1 MNKRRIPKQT
11 TTLTSRPA
19 TFHFARRLLLALG
32 LAPLF
37 ALTFPAWG
45 ANPAT
50 GSIGAT
56 STTAVTWIGDA
67 PGVPPAVGVVQEST
81 CVDGANCDI
90 FELTVT
96 GNKTDYAGKSVLIHL
111 SWSNSASDYD
121 FYVHKDSLQGPL
133 VAQGRNLGPTDL
145 DPTIDD
151 AVVNPATS
159 GTGKYIIH
167 VLYAAAAGPADQ
179 YHGRITVAAAGGT
192 ASPTPSRT
200 ATYIQGGITFSNNF
214 PAKAPVTLRDGEP
227 SNRTDITGNA
237 YVGGIRG
244 VPAGVDLWYFDL
256 KPGSPTFDPNM
267 RIPIYRGQPDGFT
280 PAPGTADLG
289 GDGGGDID
297 LAVGFGTPAGQA
309 VPTLALSSLAA
320 ANISTGVSID
330 LGKTF
335 SKNPAGNST
344 GGVSADDREWEEFL
358 GSSSVYMLY
367 RTLQPAVTQIQ
378 RSDDGGKTFLAAKTA
393 GQIGQ
398 VGQIDVHQKTGAV
411 YASGSNGIVAVGLPA
426 TPGAEPLTYNNY
438 QAATDPNGVAHLFF
452 LTKVADDETPNG
464 TVYVCYS
471 NDKDVL
477 LKHSV
482 DQGKTWSAP
491 VRVNDGTTTLT
502 NVFPWMETG
511 PTQGSVGVVW
521 YGTTNPANDDKAEW
535 KVYYAQSFNATS
547 ATPTFRIA
555 EVTEPEHVIHASN
568 ISEGGLTGAANRN
581 LIDYFQVSFD
591 PQGAAVIAYTD
602 DHNDYDG
609 HTFVAHQISGPSIKT
624 GAPLPAQV
632 EGTGLVLPPGDLFP
646 PRVPGLNGE
655 QATDYAMDLQESS
668 LARVATADPS
678 DVLSVRYDT
687 SGTGGTLAIAA
698 TMKVSDLSVIPG
710 QTTWQMSFAANAP
723 HSVLSPTGLFSFGA
737 SDHADQFYL
746 EADTDV
752 NGNMTYSY
760 GTVVRASDGK
770 LLYTNVGAAD
780 AGEFNVADNQISV
793 QVSAAKLNAVLAAA
807 KHPTIGNGSV
817 ITGLR
822 GRSYTIE
829 VVPPVSGQ
837 ASRQGRRD
845 IARGGTQFTVHD
857 SAFPPPPAGPVPT
870 PLPDVSPLPSATPPT
885 IELANI
891 ATRVSVETGDAV
903 GIGGF
908 IVRTTSPK
916 RLLIRGTGP
925 SLAGFIGSGF
935 LADPVLQI
943 KNASGTVLASND
955 DWRLGQQAEI
965 SASGLAPVSD
975 KEAAVILNLPG
986 GNYTATLQGKNN
998 GQGIG
1003 LVEIFDIGA
1012 ESKAD
1017 LGNIATR
1024 GLAGTGDDVLIGGF
1038 IVRDDSFKNQSQRI
1052 LIRGIGPSIPTSQV
1066 PNPLQDPYLE
1076 LHDAQG
1082 TIITSNDDWQSSPD
1096 AAAISQ
1102 TTIAPTNP
1110 KEAAIL
1116 RTLAPGAY
1124 TTVMRGAT
1132 GGTGIGLVEIYN
1144 LGNQ

>member
-1 MNKRRIPKQT
+1 MTIHRALTRKFRFVKQPG
-11 TTLTSRPA
+11 LL
-19 TFHFARRLLLALG
+19 LLLAL
-32 LAPLF
+32 ASIF
-37 ALTFPAWG
+37 AFAFSASA

-50 GSIGAT
+50 GSLSPTA
-56 STTAVTWIGDA
+56 TTAVNWVGDLN
-67 PGVPPAVGVVQEST
+67 GLPPAVGVVQEST
-81 CVDGANCDI
+81 CVDGGNCDV
-90 FELTVT
+90 FELTVA
-96 GNKTDYAGKSVLIHL
+96 GNKPDWAGKSVLIHL
-111 SWSNSASDYD
+111 FWAQSASDYD

-133 VAQGRNLGPTDL
+133 VAQGRNLGPTDP
-145 DPTIDD
+145 DPTVDD
-151 AVVNPATS
+151 ATINPATS
-159 GTGKYIIH
+159 GTGKYYIH

-179 YHGRITVAAAGGT
+179 YHGRLTVVAAGGGVT

-200 ATYIQGGITFSNNF
+200 ATYINSGITFSSNY
-214 PAKAPVTLRDGEP
+214 PTKAPVTTRDGEP
-227 SNRTDITGNA
+227 SSRTDVQGNA

-267 RIPIYRGQPDGFT
+267 RVPIYRGQPDGFT
-280 PAPGTADLG
+280 PAPNTVDLG

-297 LAVGFGTPAGQA
+297 LAVGFSPLSGQA
-309 VPTLALSSLAA
+309 SPTLMLSSLAA
-320 ANISTGVSID
+320 ANISTGISMD

-344 GGVSADDREWEEFL
+344 GGVSADDREWQEFL
-358 GSSSVYMLY
+358 GNNTVYLFY
-367 RTLQPAVTQIQ
+367 RTLEPAVSQIQ

-393 GQIGQ
+393 GAIGQ
-398 VGQIDVHQKTGAV
+398 AGEIDVHQKTGAV
-411 YASGSNGIVAVGLPA
+411 YVSGSNGIVAAGIPA
-426 TPGAEPLTYNNY
+426 SPGAEPLTYTTS

-452 LTKVADDETPNG
+452 VVKVADDETANG

-471 NDKDVL
+471 NDNDVF
-477 LKHSV
+477 LKHST
-482 DQGKTWSAP
+482 DQGKTWSLP
-491 VRVNDGTTTLT
+491 VRVNDGTTTIK

-511 PTQGSVGVVW
+511 PTKGSVGVAW
-521 YGTTNPANDDKAEW
+521 YGTTNPTNDDKAEW
-535 KVYYAQSFNATS
+535 KVYFAQSFDATS
-547 ATPTFRIA
+547 NTPTFRIA

-568 ISEGGLTGAANRN
+568 ISEGGTTGSANRN
-581 LIDYFQVSFD
+581 LLDYFQVSFD

-609 HTFVAHQISGPSIKT
+609 HSFVSRQISGPSIKT

-632 EGTGLVLPPGDLFP
+632 EGAGLVLPAGDLFP
-646 PRVPGLNGE
+646 PRVPGSNGE
-655 QATDYAMDLQESS
+655 QATDYALDLQESS
-668 LARVATADPS
+668 LARVQTPDAS

-687 SGTGGTLAIAA
+687 SGTGNSLAIAA

-710 QTTWQMSFAANAP
+710 QTTWQMSFAVNAP
-723 HSVLSPTGLFSFGA
+723 HSVLSPTGLYSFGA

-770 LLYTNVGAAD
+770 LLYTKVGDAD
-780 AGEFNVADNQISV
+780 AGEFNLADNQVSV
-793 QVSAAKLNAVLAAA
+793 QVSVAKLNAVLTAA
-807 KHPTIGNGSV
+807 KHPLITNGSV
-817 ITGLR
+817 IAGLR

-845 IARGGTQFTVHD
+845 ITRGGTQFVVHD
-857 SAFPPPPAGPVPT
+857 SAFPAPPPGPVPT
-870 PLPDVSPLPSATPPT
+870 PLPNVSPLPSATPPN

-891 ATRVSVETGDAV
+891 STRVSVKTANAV

-908 IVRTTSPK
+908 IVRTSSPK

-925 SLAGFIGSGF
+925 SLSPFIGSGF
-935 LADPVLQI
+935 LADPVIEI

-955 DWRLGQQAEI
+955 NWRSSQQAEI
-965 SASGLAPVSD
+965 SASGLAPVND
-975 KEAAVILNLPG
+975 KEAAVIVNLPG
-986 GNYTATLQGKNN
+986 GNYTATLSGKSG

-1038 IVRDDSFKNQSQRI
+1038 IVRDNSFRNQSQKI
-1052 LIRGIGPSIPTSQV
+1052 LIRGIGPSIPTAQV
-1066 PNPLQDPYLE
+1066 PNPLADPFLE

-1082 TIITSNDDWQSSPD
+1082 TILTTNDDWGSSPD
-1096 AAAISQ
+1096 ATAISQ

-1110 KEAAIL
+1110 KESAIL

-1124 TTVMRGAT
+1124 TAVMRSAT
-1132 GGTGIGLVEIYN
+1132 GDTGIGLVEVYN